1 MKSRENFRY
10 EDILYLPHHTSKTKP
25 RMSVS
30 DRAAQFSPFAALTG
44 YEDAVKET
52 ARLTAEKI
60 ELDENEKAILD
71 RKLQI
76 IAASAERTA
85 VTITYFKP
93 DAKKAGGA
101 YVDHTGIIKEFDD
114 IRQMLFMTDKTMIP
128 FDDIIS
134 VDSALFSDFE
144 Y

>member
-1 MKSRENFRY
+1 MKNRENFRY

-71 RKLQI
+71 SKLQI

-101 YVDHTGIIKEFDD
+101 YVDHTGIVKKIDD
-114 IRQMLFMTDKTMIP
+114 IEQIILMTDKTMIP
-128 FDDIIS
+128 IDNILAIESDI
-134 VDSALFSDFE
+134 FNT
-144 Y
+144 